1 MDKFSPND
9 NSKYG
14 NNISPS
20 APKPSPGSSIGR
32 DCSKKGSNSHPTK
45 TGIITDDIKSYQNKL
60 TKSTENET
68 FIPENNEKIDTPSS
82 QQANE
87 ERMEVINQS
96 KKIDET
102 GTATKPSYENEKK
115 KRGPLLPLPLKDTK
129 DQDKTRY
136 FHSLASFEITPILAP
151 TPFMFSNSKYI
162 TLENNS

>member
-1 MDKFSPND
+1 M
-9 NSKYG
+9 
-14 NNISPS
+14 I
-20 APKPSPGSSIGR
+20 
-32 DCSKKGSNSHPTK
+32 
-45 TGIITDDIKSYQNKL
+45 DDIKSYQNKL
-60 TKSTENET
+60 TKSTENER
-68 FIPENNEKIDTPSS
+68 FIPENNEKINTPSS

-87 ERMEVINQS
+87 ERMEDINQS

-102 GTATKPSYENEKK
+102 GTATKPSNDLDKK

-151 TPFMFSNSKYI
+151 TPFMFSNFKYI

>member
-1 MDKFSPND
+1 M
-9 NSKYG
+9 
-14 NNISPS
+14 
-20 APKPSPGSSIGR
+20 
-32 DCSKKGSNSHPTK
+32 
-45 TGIITDDIKSYQNKL
+45 ITDDMKSHQNKL
-60 TKSTENET
+60 TKGTENER
-68 FIPENNEKIDTPSS
+68 FNPKSNEKSNTPSS

-102 GTATKPSYENEKK
+102 DTATIPSNDLEKK

-136 FHSLASFEITPILAP
+136 FHSLASSEITPILAP
-151 TPFMFSNSKYI
+151 TPFMFSNFKYI